1 MTTVKSY
8 YRGRGEGLVKPPG
21 SHGMQAFSDHWC
33 WRGPFNH
40 TAAES
45 STLLTVTLINSL
57 TPQARLG
64 TGLFLLSV
72 ANAESG
78 ENR

>member
-1 MTTVKSY
+1 
-8 YRGRGEGLVKPPG
+8 
-21 SHGMQAFSDHWC
+21 MQAFSDHWC
-33 WRGPFNH
+33 WPRPFNH

-45 STLLTVTLINSL
+45 STLLTVTPINSL

-72 ANAESG
+72 VDAESG